1 MSDRTNGQ
9 AMEPFP
15 ARLEERIETILGRY
29 PRTGSALVPI
39 LQLIQEDA
47 GFVSVRAQEQV
58 AARLRIPAAF
68 VAGVVSFY
76 TMIRD
81 RKIGKYHLQVCGTLS
96 CCLRG
101 SEPLLDHLKD
111 RLGIREGETSRDG
124 KYTLSTV
131 ECLGSCGTAPVVQ
144 INDEYYEDMSPE
156 KIESVLEGLKD

>member
-1 MSDRTNGQ
+1 MSEQATGQ
-9 AMEPFP
+9 EMEPFP
-15 ARLEERIETILGRY
+15 ARLEEGIETILRRY

-39 LQLIQEDA
+39 LQLIQEEA

-58 AARLRIPAAF
+58 AVRLRIPAAF

-76 TMIRD
+76 TLIRD
-81 RKIGKYHLQVCGTLS
+81 RKIGKYHLQVCKTLS

-101 SEPLLDHLKD
+101 SEPLLDHLQD
-111 RLGIREGETSRDG
+111 RLGIREGETSRVG
-124 KYTLSTV
+124 RYTLSTV

-156 KIESVLEGLKD
+156 KIESVLDGLKD